1 MKNSRLTSTWLT
13 AILFAAGAQTLGF
26 LGAAVLFA
34 EISPVISCERGE
46 LPAVCAQRAATLAN

>member
-1 MKNSRLTSTWLT
+1 MKNSRLTSMWL
-13 AILFAAGAQTLGF
+13 AIIAMS
-26 LGAAVLFA
+26 AVYISFT